1 MYDLQEQEQIDE
13 LKDWWKKNG
22 RVVILTIITFVVAA
36 SGVQAWRYYQQ
47 SQAQQAAELFGT
59 LQQLVQENNAK
70 KIRETSAII
79 IDKFSSTAYAP
90 RAALIAAKANYQAGD
105 AQSAKVQL
113 EWVIDH
119 AAEDELQDIA
129 RLRLAGMLLDE
140 KNYTQA
146 MQLLDAKRNPSYDAF
161 YLDLKGDVLVAQ
173 GKFAE
178 ARSAYQEAMSKA
190 DKKSNYRD
198 LIQIK
203 LDALGGK

>member
-36 SGVQAWRYYQQ
+36 VGVQAWRYYQQ
-47 SQAQQAAELFGT
+47 SQAQQAAELYGT
-59 LQQLVQENNAK
+59 LQQLVPENNPK

-79 IDKFSSTAYAP
+79 IEKFSSTAYAP
-90 RAALIAAKANYQAGD
+90 RAALIAAKINYQAGD
-105 AQSAKVQL
+105 AQSAKAQL
-113 EWVIDH
+113 QWVIDH

-129 RLRLAGMLLDE
+129 RLRLAGMLVDE
-140 KNYTQA
+140 KNYAQA
-146 MQLLDAKRNPSYDAF
+146 LQLLKAKHNLSYDAF

-173 GKFAE
+173 GKLAE
-178 ARSAYQEAMSKA
+178 ARSAYQAALSKA
-190 DKKSNYRD
+190 DKKSTYRD

>member
-36 SGVQAWRYYQQ
+36 AGVQAWRYYQQ
-47 SQAQQAAELFGT
+47 SQAQQAAELYGA
-59 LQQLVQENNAK
+59 LQQLVPENNAK

-79 IDKFSSTAYAP
+79 IEKFSSTAYAP
-90 RAALIAAKANYQAGD
+90 RAALIAAKINYQAGD
-105 AQSAKVQL
+105 AQSAKAQL
-113 EWVIDH
+113 QWVIDH

-129 RLRLAGMLLDE
+129 RLRLAGMLVDE
-140 KNYTQA
+140 KNYAQA
-146 MQLLDAKRNPSYDAF
+146 LQLLEAKHNLSYDAF

-178 ARSAYQEAMSKA
+178 ARSAYQAALSKA
-190 DKKSNYRD
+190 DKKSTYRD

>member
-13 LKDWWKKNG
+13 LKAWWKKNG
-22 RVVILTIITFVVAA
+22 RVVILTIITFAVAA
-36 SGVQAWRYYQQ
+36 SGVQAWGYYQQ
-47 SQAQQAAELFGT
+47 SQAQQAAELYGT
-59 LQQLVQENNAK
+59 LPQLVQENNQK
-70 KIRETSAII
+70 KVRETSATII
-79 IDKFSSTAYAP
+79 EKFSSTAYAP
-90 RAALIAAKANYQAGD
+90 RAALIAAKVNYQAGD
-105 AQSAKVQL
+105 AQSAKAQL
-113 EWVIDH
+113 QWVIDH

>member
-1 MYDLQEQEQIDE
+1 MYDLQEQEQIDA
-13 LKDWWKKNG
+13 LKAWWKENR
-22 RVVILTIITFVVAA
+22 RVVILTVTVFVVAMA
-36 SGVQAWRYYQQ
+36 GVQAWRYYQQ
-47 SQAQQAAELFGT
+47 SQAQQAAELYGA
-59 LQQLVQENNAK
+59 LQQLVPENNAK
-70 KIRETSAII
+70 KIREAAATL

-90 RAALIAAKANYQAGD
+90 RAALIAAKVNYQAGD
-105 AQSAKVQL
+105 AQSAKAQL
-113 EWVIDH
+113 QWVINH

-146 MQLLDAKRNPSYDAF
+146 LRLLEAKHSPAYDAF
-161 YLDLKGDVLVAQ
+161 YLDLKGDVLLAQ
-173 GKFAE
+173 GKPAE
-178 ARSAYQEAMSKA
+178 ARGAYQAAFDKI

>member
-36 SGVQAWRYYQQ
+36 AGVQAWRYYQQ
-47 SQAQQAAELFGT
+47 SQAQQAAELYGA
-59 LQQLVQENNAK
+59 LQQLVPENNAK

-79 IDKFSSTAYAP
+79 IERFSSTAYAP
-90 RAALIAAKANYQAGD
+90 RAALIAAKINYQAGD
-105 AQSAKVQL
+105 AQSAKAQL
-113 EWVIDH
+113 QWVIDH

-129 RLRLAGMLLDE
+129 RLRLAGMLVDE
-140 KNYTQA
+140 KNYAQA
-146 MQLLDAKRNPSYDAF
+146 LQLLEAKHNLSYDAF

-178 ARSAYQEAMSKA
+178 ARSAYQAALSKA
-190 DKKSNYRD
+190 DKKSTYRD

>member
-13 LKDWWKKNG
+13 LKAWWKKNG
-22 RVVILTIITFVVAA
+22 RVVILTIITFAVAA

-47 SQAQQAAELFGT
+47 SQAQQAAELYST
-59 LQQLVQENNAK
+59 LQQLVQENNQK
-70 KIRETSAII
+70 KVRETSATII
-79 IDKFSSTAYAP
+79 EKFSSTAYAP
-90 RAALIAAKANYQAGD
+90 RAALIAAKVNYQAGD
-105 AQSAKVQL
+105 AQSAKAQL
-113 EWVIDH
+113 QWVIDH
-119 AAEDELQDIA
+119 AAEDELRDIA

-146 MQLLDAKRNPSYDAF
+146 LQLLEAKHNLFYDAF

-173 GKFAE
+173 GKLAE
-178 ARSAYQEAMSKA
+178 ARSAYQAALSKA
-190 DKKSNYRD
+190 DKKSTYRD

>member
-36 SGVQAWRYYQQ
+36 VGVQAWRYYQQ
-47 SQAQQAAELFGT
+47 SQAQQAAELYGA
-59 LQQLVQENNAK
+59 LQQLVPENNAK

-79 IDKFSSTAYAP
+79 IERFSSTAYAP
-90 RAALIAAKANYQAGD
+90 RAALIAAKINYQAGD
-105 AQSAKVQL
+105 AQSAKAQL
-113 EWVIDH
+113 QWVIDH

-129 RLRLAGMLLDE
+129 RLRLAGMLVDE
-140 KNYTQA
+140 KNYAQA
-146 MQLLDAKRNPSYDAF
+146 LQLLEAKHNLSYDAF

-178 ARSAYQEAMSKA
+178 ARSAYQAALSKA
-190 DKKSNYRD
+190 DKKSTYRD

>member
-1 MYDLQEQEQIDE
+1 MFDLQEQEQIDE
-13 LKDWWKKNG
+13 LKAWWKENR
-22 RVVILTIITFVVAA
+22 RVVILTVTVFVVAMA
-36 SGVQAWRYYQQ
+36 GVQAWRYYQQ
-47 SQAQQAAELFGT
+47 SQAQQAAELYGA
-59 LQQLVQENNAK
+59 LQQLVPENNAK
-70 KIRETSAII
+70 KIREAAATL

-90 RAALIAAKANYQAGD
+90 RAALIAAKVNYQAGD
-105 AQSAKVQL
+105 AQSAKAQL
-113 EWVIDH
+113 QWVIDH

-146 MQLLDAKRNPSYDAF
+146 LRLLEAKHSPAYDAF
-161 YLDLKGDVLVAQ
+161 YLDLKGDVLLAQ
-173 GKFAE
+173 GKPAE
-178 ARSAYQEAMSKA
+178 ARGAYQAAFDKI